1 MRAVEDRY
9 WWYVSRRA
17 LARTL
22 LTAFLAPG
30 GPLLD
35 LGCGTGAF
43 LSEWG
48 DRAVGLDFSP
58 EALEC
63 CHGRG
68 LTHLV
73 RADAMQIPF
82 RTASFASV
90 VALDSIEHVTD
101 DLAAAREAAR
111 VLKPG
116 GVLVINVPAFKWLWG
131 PHDVALHHCRR
142 YTAGQVRLLL
152 EEAGLEVRYLSYS
165 VFLLFPAVLLV
176 RVLDKLRRGPAKV
189 RLPEVGNVT
198 NRALVRLMAM
208 ESRLS
213 LRIPLPLGSSIAAV
227 AVRKA
232 EEAPSQ

>member
-1 MRAVEDRY
+1 MRAIEDRY
-9 WWYVSRRA
+9 WWYVSRRG
-17 LARTL
+17 LARAL
-22 LTAFLAPG
+22 LTAFRAPS

-43 LSEWG
+43 LAEWG
-48 DRAVGLDFSP
+48 DGAVGLDFSP

-68 LTHLV
+68 LAHLV
-73 RADAMQIPF
+73 RADATQIPF
-82 RTASFASV
+82 RNASFASV
-90 VALDSIEHVTD
+90 VALDSIEHVAD
-101 DLAAAREAAR
+101 DEAAVSEVGR

-116 GVLVINVPAFKWLWG
+116 GVFVVNVPAFKWLWG

-152 EEAGLEVRYLSYS
+152 EGAGLEVRYLSYS

-176 RVLDKLRRGPAKV
+176 RALDKLRRGPATV

-198 NRALVRLMAM
+198 NRALVRLMEWEA
-208 ESRLS
+208 RLS

-232 EEAPSQ
+232 EEAPPQ